1 MNDKHGGSLLEFFV
15 GLLLLGAG
23 LFMITNQ
30 VTVTSSFGMLRWGGF
45 SVPFGLTTVPLI
57 IGIFWLFVK
66 PESMLPKIVIVL
78 GALFIIAGIIM
89 SVRLYFARTSL
100 YAYILMFGM
109 TAAGT
114 GVILKTLFASKDKS
128 QRDDKN
134 KKE

>member
-45 SVPFGLTTVPLI
+45 SIPFGLTTVPLI
-57 IGIFWLFVK
+57 IGIIWLFVK

-78 GALFIIAGIIM
+78 GRPVHYCRHYHERAVVFCQNE
-89 SVRLYFARTSL
+89 SVCVHSDVWYDSRGNRIDPEDS
-100 YAYILMFGM
+100 IC
-109 TAAGT
+109 
-114 GVILKTLFASKDKS
+114 I
-128 QRDDKN
+128 QRQVP
-134 KKE
+134 EGR